1 MTEVI
6 ERLKT
11 ELGALPSEE
20 RAELAS
26 FLLQTL
32 GPEEDDGVDAAV
44 EAEVARRV
52 EEIHSGRA
60 IGVPT
65 DVVFAKLRERYP

>member
-1 MTEVI
+1 MTEVV

-11 ELGALPSEE
+11 ELGVLSSEE

-26 FLLQTL
+26 FLIQTL
-32 GPEEDDGVDAAV
+32 EPDEDDAAV
-44 EAEVARRV
+44 EAEVTRRV

-60 IGVPT
+60 TGVPA